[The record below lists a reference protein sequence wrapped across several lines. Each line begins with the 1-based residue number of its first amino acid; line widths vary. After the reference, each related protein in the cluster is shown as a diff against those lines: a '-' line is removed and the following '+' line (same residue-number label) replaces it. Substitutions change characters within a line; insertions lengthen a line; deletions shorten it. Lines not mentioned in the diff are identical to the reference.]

1 MKRLALVAT
10 VGLAIGAFALTSGT
24 GAAPPNVPHAIT
36 LTFTEHESEGTF
48 HFIDVRPLTRFTREG
63 PRRVS
68 PGDGFAF
75 VQPLHD
81 TSGARAGKVYLICNA
96 TNGSRRFSRIRFLC
110 RGEIRLKDG
119 TLSIT
124 ALFRENRGG
133 ALTGEVVGGSR
144 AYEGANGSFTSSGGE
159 NPVDTFHIVT
169 FNS

>member
-1 MKRLALVAT
+1 MKRLALMAT
-10 VGLAIGAFALTSGT
+10 VGLAIGAFVLTSGT
-24 GAAPPNVPHAIT
+24 GAQPPNVPHAIT
-36 LTFTEHESEGTF
+36 LTFTERESEGAF

-68 PGDGFAF
+68 PGDGFTIT
-75 VQPLHD
+75 QPLHD
-81 TSGARAGKVYLICNA
+81 TSGARAA
-96 TNGSRRFSRIRFLC
+96 TLYVTCQGVNGSRRFSRIRFIC
-110 RGEIRLKDG
+110 QGEVQLKDG

-124 ALFRENRGG
+124 ALFRDVGSG
-133 ALTGEVVGGSR
+133 AVTGEVVGGSG